1 MATLP
6 TEAGLLIEI
15 KDFIK
20 EDSTDKNVETLILS
34 LKGAA
39 EEYIKSSGVNKDA
52 VDYNNKLYKLAV
64 MMLVGHWYDN
74 RGIVVVG
81 TITKE
86 MEISFNS
93 IIVQLRTIK
102 PPVTPILTGTEVV
115 Y

>member
-1 MATLP
+1 MAVLP
-6 TEAGLLIEI
+6 TEAELLIEI

-20 EDSTDKNVETLILS
+20 EDSNDTNVDTLIKT
-34 LKGAA
+34 LKSAA
-39 EEYIKSSGVNKDA
+39 EEFIKSSGVNNDA

-86 MEISFNS
+86 IEISFNS
-93 IIVQLRTIK
+93 IVIQLRNIK
-102 PPVTPILTGTEVV
+102 PTATGVI
-115 Y
+115 